1 MIINPELQKHDK
13 THYSSKCFAA
23 IEQFPIA
30 IPCMTNSQLK
40 IFLQRLCYP
49 KILIASIIILFLTE
63 FATAQHISD
72 TLRIKT
78 VEVFAKKIVK
88 EEAGKTTTKID
99 SIAMIKALTSNLSEL
114 ISQNTPIFIKE
125 YGRGAMAT
133 ASFRGTAPSHT
144 QVSWNGISLNSPML
158 GMVDFSTIPVYFTD
172 NVSLLHG
179 SGSISE
185 KSGALGGIV
194 KLDNSTNWQ
203 NKFSG
208 RMLTGIGS
216 YGTKDE
222 FLQINVGNKKIQ
234 SQTRAFFNYSDN
246 DYLFVNKFIADIDP
260 KTGKYIYPTQ
270 RNENSQFKN
279 YGLLQ
284 EFYFHPD
291 EKNVVILRYW
301 YQHNDRSLPRLL
313 SNETDIK
320 ANINRQLE
328 NAHRPVAEWKHYGK
342 KGILNLISG
351 ANIQLLN
358 YRLTT
363 KVSGA
368 EDQVVIDS
376 HSQSASYF
384 IKASY
389 NYQFS
394 NDLSIIGGA
403 NTEFNKVSSHNSPRN
418 GESQGYDQQ
427 RQDHSLYLQ
436 LSKSFSDKIT
446 ANLLAR
452 EDFRSGNSTPLIP
465 SAGIEYHPFRNTG
478 YFVKGNVAR
487 NYHQPTLNDLYYIPG
502 GNPYLKPEEGLM
514 ADLGTGYKG
523 VLGNTSFHATL
534 NGYYSR
540 INNWIIWLPTPQGY
554 WEPYNM
560 KRVNASGVEVN
571 VGITG
576 KLHSVDYH
584 FNANYAYT
592 RSINR
597 DDPRNWAD
605 ESIGKQLPY
614 IPLHSANFLADLSRS
629 GYHFTW
635 LWTYY
640 SERFTTTSNDKT
652 SKMDVLYPYL
662 MNNLYLGK
670 ALQLK
675 RQKIDLELKIFNLFN
690 EEYRTVL
697 QHLMPRR
704 NYSLLIRYDF

>member
-1 MIINPELQKHDK
+1 MANLKNFVNHWVL
-13 THYSSKCFAA
+13 
-23 IEQFPIA
+23 
-30 IPCMTNSQLK
+30 MTLWRKK
-40 IFLQRLCYP
+40 IFKNLHYQSLC
-49 KILIASIIILFLTE
+49 FLTILMLISIQP
-63 FATAQHISD
+63 TNAQHISD
-72 TLRIKT
+72 TLKIKT
-78 VEVFAKKIVK
+78 VEVYAKRVIK

-185 KSGALGGIV
+185 KSGALGGVV
-194 KLDNSTNWQ
+194 KLENSTNWQ

-208 RMLTGIGS
+208 RLLTGIGS

-222 FLQINVGNKKIQ
+222 FVQINAGNKKIQ
-234 SQTRAFFNYSDN
+234 SQTRAFYNYSDN
-246 DYLFVNKFIADIDP
+246 DYLFVNKFVADIDP
-260 KTGKYIYPTQ
+260 KTGNYIYPTQ
-270 RNENSQFKN
+270 RNVNSQYEN

-284 EFYFHPD
+284 ELYFRPD
-291 EKNVVILRYW
+291 EKNVITIRYW

-328 NAHRPVAEWKHYGK
+328 NSHRPVVEWRHYGK
-342 KGILNLISG
+342 KGVFSLNSG

-358 YRLTT
+358 YSLTT

-376 HSQSASYF
+376 RSQSATYF
-384 IKASY
+384 IKANY
-389 NYQFS
+389 NYQLS
-394 NDLSIIGGA
+394 DNLSILGGT
-403 NTEFNKVSSHNSPRN
+403 NTEFNKVSSHNSPKN

-427 RQDHSLYLQ
+427 RQDHSFYLQ
-436 LSKSFSDKIT
+436 LSKSFSKKLT

-452 EDFRSGNSTPLIP
+452 EDFIGWQSTPFIP
-465 SAGIEYHPFRNTG
+465 SAGIEYHPFRDEG
-478 YFVKGNVAR
+478 YFLKGNIAR

-502 GNPYLKPEEGLM
+502 GNPDLKPEEGLM

-523 VLGNTSFHATL
+523 AIGNNSFHATL

-560 KRVNASGVEVN
+560 KRVNTSGIELNMV
-571 VGITG
+571 ISG
-576 KLHSVDYH
+576 KIYSFDYH
-584 FNANYAYT
+584 FNGNYAFT

-614 IPLHSANFLADLSRS
+614 IPEHSANFLANLSRS
-629 GYHFTW
+629 GYHLTW

-670 ALQLK
+670 EIKMNRKKLD
-675 RQKIDLELKIFNLFN
+675 IELKIFNLFN

-697 QHLMPRR
+697 QHPMPRR